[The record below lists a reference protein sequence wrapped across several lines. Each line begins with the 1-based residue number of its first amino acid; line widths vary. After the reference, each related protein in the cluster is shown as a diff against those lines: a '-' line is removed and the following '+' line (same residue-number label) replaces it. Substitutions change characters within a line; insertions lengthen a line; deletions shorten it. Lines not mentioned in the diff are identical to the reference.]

1 MHFNTKQAPRITIQV
16 QPQIHQLMFSSSRSL
31 DKFVNSIYWIN
42 SQKPHHEAL
51 HECIGSENL
60 GLWKIS
66 STVNFLTIPCQ
77 MKKSIMIKIETI

>member
-1 MHFNTKQAPRITIQV
+1 MAKMAGVEMMKNILIITFHVIFL
-16 QPQIHQLMFSSSRSL
+16 PI
-31 DKFVNSIYWIN
+31 
-42 SQKPHHEAL
+42 
-51 HECIGSENL
+51 